1 MVGTF
6 AALLVTALP
15 VSAQTA
21 GGWPQFQGGPEH
33 TGVAPDGPAP
43 GYSVD
48 WTLAVAPGGPGD
60 QYGLSAP
67 VSAGDLIVAVGPEAV
82 IGVDAAAGTQSWS
95 VDRDL
100 GPSVPAA
107 ITSIGGR
114 DAVVYTEGFGEGP
127 PDAAGSAS
135 PSASASGSAS
145 PSPSSTGG
153 GTQDEP
159 FDSHLAA
166 FDLETQEPLWDTV
179 ELDAVSRTGVT
190 VGDGMAYLGVN
201 GGTIYAVDLA
211 KGKVAWTAE
220 LGRPVATQP
229 AFTDGTVVVGLQASR
244 EEPHPTVVALDAST
258 GEERWRADD
267 QSQAA
272 IVSTASIADGTVYVA
287 FTGGQ
292 ESSIDAFA
300 LDTGGR
306 RWRTRFPR
314 FFDLTASTPPVV
326 TDDAV
331 YVTDAQGETY
341 RLDPATGTRVW
352 EFALNEG
359 VLRTA
364 PIAVGDHVLVGT
376 IDGSLVALEA
386 SGGDLVWRDDGDGS
400 PLRALAVAGDRVIAV
415 RAGAGAGLVAF
426 AHDDDV
432 ALVREVSPT
441 TLNLGLLLG
450 AFAVAA
456 LVVAGIVLLA
466 GRVLAG
472 RMGPAFPNGEDR
484 LDFAD
489 EDEYEDDDDIDE
501 DDDDDEDEDEADDD
515 DGDPAHDDH
524 DEDDR

>member
-1 MVGTF
+1 M
-6 AALLVTALP
+6 A
-15 VSAQTA
+15 
-21 GGWPQFQGGPEH
+21 
-33 TGVAPDGPAP
+33 
-43 GYSVD
+43 
-48 WTLAVAPGGPGD
+48 
-60 QYGLSAP
+60 
-67 VSAGDLIVAVGPEAV
+67 
-82 IGVDAAAGTQSWS
+82 
-95 VDRDL
+95 
-100 GPSVPAA
+100 
-107 ITSIGGR
+107 
-114 DAVVYTEGFGEGP
+114 
-127 PDAAGSAS
+127 
-135 PSASASGSAS
+135 
-145 PSPSSTGG
+145 
-153 GTQDEP
+153 
-159 FDSHLAA
+159 
-166 FDLETQEPLWDTV
+166 
-179 ELDAVSRTGVT
+179 LDAVSRTGVT

-244 EEPHPTVVALDAST
+244 EEPHPTVVALDAAT

-267 QSQAA
+267 ESQAA
-272 IVSTASIADGTVYVA
+272 IVSTASIAGGTVYVA

-314 FFDLTASTPPVV
+314 FFDLTATTPPVV

-341 RLDPATGTRVW
+341 RLDPATGTRTW

-386 SGGDLVWRDDGDGS
+386 SGGDLVWRDDGDGF

-426 AHDDDV
+426 VHDDGV

-472 RMGPAFPNGEDR
+472 RMGPAFPNGEDPLEGD
-484 LDFAD
+484 LDDD
-489 EDEYEDDDDIDE
+489 EDEEDEDDGGDPAQ
-501 DDDDDEDEDEADDD
+501 DDDDED
-515 DGDPAHDDH
+515 
-524 DEDDR
+524 DR

>member
-1 MVGTF
+1 V
-6 AALLVTALP
+6 ALLLAAAP
-15 VSAQTA
+15 VSAQTDA
-21 GGWPQFQGGPEH
+21 GWPQFQGGPAH
-33 TGVAPDGPAP
+33 TGDAPDGPAP
-43 GYSVD
+43 GFSVD

-67 VSAGDLIVAVGPEAV
+67 VSTGDLIVAVGPDAV
-82 IGVDAAAGTQSWS
+82 IGVDATAGTQSWS

-114 DAVVYTEGFGEGP
+114 DVVVYTEGFGDGP

-135 PSASASGSAS
+135 PSGSASGSAS
-145 PSPSSTGG
+145 PSASSTGG
-153 GTQDEP
+153 AEDEP

-166 FDLETQEPLWDTV
+166 FDLETQEPLWDPV
-179 ELDAVSRTGVT
+179 AFDAVSRTGVT

-220 LGRPVATQP
+220 LSRPVATQP

-244 EEPHPTVVALDAST
+244 EEPHPTVVALDASS

-267 QSQAA
+267 ASQAA

-314 FFDLTASTPPVV
+314 FFDLTAATPPLVS
-326 TDDAV
+326 DDAV

-341 RLDPATGTRVW
+341 RLDPATGTRTW

-376 IDGSLVALEA
+376 VDGSLVALEA

-456 LVVAGIVLLA
+456 LVVAGIVVLA

-472 RMGPAFPNGEDR
+472 RMGPAFPDGDDPLED
-484 LDFAD
+484 D
-489 EDEYEDDDDIDE
+489 EDDDEEDE
-501 DDDDDEDEDEADDD
+501 DVHGDPAPDDDDEDE
-515 DGDPAHDDH
+515 
-524 DEDDR
+524 R

>member
-1 MVGTF
+1 MPRVLR
-6 AALLVTALP
+6 LLP
-15 VSAQTA
+15 
-21 GGWPQFQGGPEH
+21 
-33 TGVAPDGPAP
+33 
-43 GYSVD
+43 
-48 WTLAVAPGGPGD
+48 
-60 QYGLSAP
+60 
-67 VSAGDLIVAVGPEAV
+67 
-82 IGVDAAAGTQSWS
+82 
-95 VDRDL
+95 R
-100 GPSVPAA
+100 
-107 ITSIGGR
+107 
-114 DAVVYTEGFGEGP
+114 
-127 PDAAGSAS
+127 
-135 PSASASGSAS
+135 SASGSAS
-145 PSPSSTGG
+145 PSRSTDGAA
-153 GTQDEP
+153 QDEP

-166 FDLETQEPLWDTV
+166 FDLETQEPLWDPV
-179 ELDAVSRTGVT
+179 ALDAVSRTGVT

-244 EEPHPTVVALDAST
+244 QEPHPTVVALDAPT

-267 QSQAA
+267 ESQAA

-292 ESSIDAFA
+292 ESSIDAFD

-314 FFDLTASTPPVV
+314 FFDLTATTPPVV

-341 RLDPATGTRVW
+341 RLDPATGTRTW

-426 AHDDDV
+426 VHDDGGGARPRGLAHDVEPGPAPRRLRRRRAGGRGHRPARGPGPRRPHRARRSPTVTIRSKATSNDETKKTTKKTRTTTGIPRRTMMTRTTGDEQEQEAPQRLSRAPSGIDRRGPTAAPARAVRLDPGAPRPGLDADAVHPHEPRPRVRDRGIVDPAGPHLHPAAPGDV
-432 ALVREVSPT
+432 ARARRP
-441 TLNLGLLLG
+441 
-450 AFAVAA
+450 
-456 LVVAGIVLLA
+456 
-466 GRVLAG
+466 
-472 RMGPAFPNGEDR
+472 R
-484 LDFAD
+484 L
-489 EDEYEDDDDIDE
+489 
-501 DDDDDEDEDEADDD
+501 
-515 DGDPAHDDH
+515 
-524 DEDDR
+524 

>member
-1 MVGTF
+1 MLGTL
-6 AALLVTALP
+6 AVLLVTALP
-15 VSAQTA
+15 VSAQTVA
-21 GGWPQFQGGPEH
+21 GWPQFQGGPDH
-33 TGVAPDGPAP
+33 TGVASDGPAP

-48 WTLAVAPGGPGD
+48 WTLAVAPGGPGE

-67 VSAGDLIVAVGPEAV
+67 VSVGNLIVAVGPEAV
-82 IGVDAAAGTQSWS
+82 IGVDATAGTQAWS

-114 DAVVYTEGFGEGP
+114 DAVIYTEGFGDGP

-145 PSPSSTGG
+145 PSPSDGA
-153 GTQDEP
+153 TQDER

-166 FDLETQEPLWDTV
+166 FDLESQEPLWDPV
-179 ELDAVSRTGVT
+179 ALSAVSRTGVT

-244 EEPHPTVVALDAST
+244 QEPHPTVVSLEAST

-267 QSQAA
+267 ESQAA
-272 IVSTASIADGTVYVA
+272 IVSTASLAGGTVYVA

-292 ESSIDAFA
+292 ESSIDAFD

-314 FFDLTASTPPVV
+314 FFDLTATTPPVV

-341 RLDPATGTRVW
+341 RLDPATGTRTW

-359 VLRTA
+359 VLRTS

-386 SGGDLVWRDDGDGS
+386 SSGDLVWRDAGDGS

-415 RAGAGAGLVAF
+415 RAGGGAGLVAF
-426 AHDDDV
+426 AHDDGV

-441 TLNLGLLLG
+441 TLNLGVLLG

-456 LVVAGIVLLA
+456 LVVGGIVLVM

-472 RMGPAFPNGEDR
+472 RIGPAFPNGEDPLGGD
-484 LDFAD
+484 LDDDADD
-489 EDEYEDDDDIDE
+489 EDDEEEEEDEDDRGDPAQ
-501 DDDDDEDEDEADDD
+501 DDDDED
-515 DGDPAHDDH
+515 
-524 DEDDR
+524 DR

>member
-1 MVGTF
+1 MVGAL
-6 AALLVTALP
+6 AALVMMALP
-15 VSAQTA
+15 ASAQTVE
-21 GGWPQFQGGPEH
+21 GWPQFQGGPDH
-33 TGVAPDGPAP
+33 AGVAPDGPAP

-82 IGVDAAAGTQSWS
+82 IGVDATAGTQTWS

-114 DAVVYTEGFGEGP
+114 DVVVYSEGFGDGP

-135 PSASASGSAS
+135 PSSSASGSAS
-145 PSPSSTGG
+145 PSPSSSGG
-153 GTQDEP
+153 DAQDEP

-166 FDLETQEPLWDTV
+166 FDLETQEPLWDPV
-179 ELDAVSRTGVT
+179 ALDAVSRTGVT

-244 EEPHPTVVALDAST
+244 EEPHPTVVALDAAT

-267 QSQAA
+267 ESQAA

-314 FFDLTASTPPVV
+314 FFDLTATTPPVV

-341 RLDPATGTRVW
+341 RLDPATGTRTW

-386 SGGDLVWRDDGDGS
+386 SGGDLVWRDDGDGF

-426 AHDDDV
+426 AHDDAV
-432 ALVREVSPT
+432 TLVREVSPT

-472 RMGPAFPNGEDR
+472 RLGPAFPDG
-484 LDFAD
+484 
-489 EDEYEDDDDIDE
+489 DDPL
-501 DDDDDEDEDEADDD
+501 EDEDEERRRDEDEDD
-515 DGDPAHDDH
+515 DGDPAQDDD